1 MSEDATARERLA
13 VVETSLESHLI
24 VCEQRAK
31 DNTREHGELKAL
43 IVTASD
49 NLRKDIQR
57 VFARIWWLVGAAL
70 VASGS
75 IILAMYKSMEGGP

>member
-13 VVETSLESHLI
+13 VVETSLEGHLI

-31 DNTREHGELKAL
+31 DNTREHGEIRTL
-43 IVTASD
+43 IVKASD
-49 NLRKDIQR
+49 DLGSDIRR
-57 VFARIWWLVGAAL
+57 VFTRIWWLVGTAL

-75 IILAMYKSMEGGP
+75 IILVMYQNMEGGP